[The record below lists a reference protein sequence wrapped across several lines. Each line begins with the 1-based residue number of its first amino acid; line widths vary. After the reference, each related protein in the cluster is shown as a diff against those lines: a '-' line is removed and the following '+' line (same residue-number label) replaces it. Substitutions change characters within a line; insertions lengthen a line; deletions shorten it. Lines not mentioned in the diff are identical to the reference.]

1 MEILKLNRD
10 YNGRESHEEFLENQV
25 YSNYS
30 RLRLLS
36 MVVFLS
42 AFIFIFTDYNNY
54 KNDLW
59 DVTIGYQLLFYT
71 HVVFWL
77 GMGLIT
83 TLYWKTNLHS
93 VEDLRRKH
101 KVYEVSFACFCLL
114 IAAIITGWIDPLIH
128 GQLTLYIIVCFMVA
142 MLFHLKPKVSLGIY
156 LSSFAIVIIGITWQQ
171 PNSIVAN
178 GQYINAWL
186 LITVAWFLS
195 LTLYKFR
202 IQEFSYRNHLEH
214 LVKERTKDLE
224 GINLQ
229 LIKEVSERKRI
240 EEKITRLASIVES
253 TNDGIIGLSLDG
265 IIIDWNRGAE
275 SIYGYS
281 EEEIIG
287 LSARKLAPPDRKM
300 ELDDILSAIALGQP
314 ISNYEATRQRKD
326 GQIINVNLTVS
337 PIKNHNGKIT
347 GASTIVRDVTT
358 QKRIEKEMKRM
369 DQMTLVAE
377 MAASIGHEVRNP
389 MTTVKGF
396 LQLMGENNNSAK
408 YSDYI
413 PLMISELDRANH
425 IITEFLSISRTKVTE
440 AAPHNLNDIIKG
452 ILPLVNVEAI
462 RYDKY
467 ITTQLG
473 VVPDL
478 ILDEKE
484 MRQMILN
491 LSLNGLEAMGKGGGL
506 SIKTLF
512 EDNQVILSI
521 QDEGAGIEPEIIERL
536 GTPFLTTKETGTG
549 LGLAVCYGIAER
561 HNAII
566 SIESSPTGTTFF
578 VKFKALISHNL
589 AS

>member
-1 MEILKLNRD
+1 MKILKLNRN
-10 YNGRESHEEFLENQV
+10 YIVRELGEEFLENQ
-25 YSNYS
+25 S

-36 MVVFLS
+36 IIILLASFLLVL
-42 AFIFIFTDYNNY
+42 TDYNNY
-54 KNDLW
+54 QNDLW
-59 DVTIGYQLLFYT
+59 SVTPGYQLLFYA
-71 HVVFWL
+71 HVVFAL

-93 VEDLRRKH
+93 VEGVRRKY
-101 KVYEVSFACFCLL
+101 KVYEISFAYFCL
-114 IAAIITGWIDPLIH
+114 IMSAIITGWIDPLLH
-128 GQLTLYIIVCFMVA
+128 GQLTVYIIVCFMVA
-142 MLFHLKPKVSLGIY
+142 MVFHLKPKVSLWIY
-156 LSSFAIVIIGITWQQ
+156 LSSCAIVIIGITWQQ
-171 PNSIVAN
+171 PNSIIAN
-178 GQYINAWL
+178 GQYINVSM

-195 LTLYKFR
+195 FTLYKFR
-202 IQEFSYRNHLEH
+202 IQEFSYRNHLEQ
-214 LVKERTKDLE
+214 LVKERTKELE
-224 GINLQ
+224 GINQQ
-229 LIKEVSERKRI
+229 LIKEIFERKQI
-240 EEKITRLASIVES
+240 EEKTSRMASIVES
-253 TNDGIIGLSLDG
+253 TDDGIIGLTLKG

-275 SIYGYS
+275 CIYGYA
-281 EEEIIG
+281 EKEIIG
-287 LSARKLAPPDRKM
+287 LSARKLAPPDKTM
-300 ELDDILSAIALGQP
+300 ELDDILSTISQGKP
-314 ISNYEATRQRKD
+314 ISHYETIRQRKD
-326 GQIINVNLTVS
+326 GQIIEVNLTVS
-337 PIKNHNGKIT
+337 PIMNHNGKIT
-347 GASTIVRDVTT
+347 GASSIVRDVTT

-369 DQMTLVAE
+369 DQMTLVGE

-408 YSDYI
+408 YSNYI

-440 AAPHNLNDIIKG
+440 AAPHNLNDIINS

-467 ITTQLG
+467 ITTQLS

-491 LSLNGLEAMGKGGGL
+491 LSRNGLEAMGKGGGL

-512 EDNQVILSI
+512 KDNQVILAI
-521 QDEGAGIEPEIIERL
+521 QDEGTGIEPEIIERL

-566 SIESSPTGTTFF
+566 TMESSPKGTTFF